1 MSASRPRVLLLGPR
15 VIHDDVALGAK
26 ISFERLLED
35 LRRRDNLTLTV
46 VNTSRGLSNRSR
58 CMRAWLNA
66 TAFVTLLASLWRH
79 AASVDLVVW
88 NVSPRGVVLIGA
100 FVWGVCRLRDRPLFI
115 RVFGGSFGD
124 ELESA
129 PVLMRVLAA
138 RTFLRADLLIL
149 QTKQL
154 VKEFG
159 ASFATAWFPTT
170 RQMPPRK
177 QAYRDTCRRL
187 LFLGELRP
195 EKGLPELLEA
205 ARRFPG
211 SVTLSVFGP
220 ATPSFDLHG
229 INAIPNATYGGS
241 VPHEQVAAILEA
253 HDALVLPSLPSHG
266 EGYPGVII
274 EAFQMGLPVIVTPLP
289 SIRELVTNGEDGLYA
304 TMGSIDSLVN
314 AVVRMAGDDQLFRHL
329 RAGALA
335 TGERFRSDGAAVRFE
350 DLCRRVPARR
360 NGVCADS

>member
-1 MSASRPRVLLLGPR
+1 MSASRPHVLLLGPR
-15 VIHDDVALGAK
+15 LIHDDVVGGTK

-46 VNTSRGLSNRSR
+46 VNTSRALRNRGP
-58 CMRAWLNA
+58 CMKVWLNA

-88 NVSPRGVVLIGA
+88 NASPRGVVLSGA

-129 PVLMRVLAA
+129 PVPVRFLAA
-138 RTFLRADLLIL
+138 RTFLRADLLML

-154 VKEFG
+154 VKDFG
-159 ASFATAWFPTT
+159 ASFVTAWFPTT
-170 RQMPPRK
+170 RQMPPRR

-205 ARRFPG
+205 APRFPP
-211 SVTLSVFGP
+211 SVTLSIFGP
-220 ATPSFDLHG
+220 ATPGFDPRR
-229 INAIPNATYGGS
+229 IDAVPNATYGGF
-241 VPHEQVAAILEA
+241 VPPHKRSG
-253 HDALVLPSLPSHG
+253 D
-266 EGYPGVII
+266 PG
-274 EAFQMGLPVIVTPLP
+274 
-289 SIRELVTNGEDGLYA
+289 S
-304 TMGSIDSLVN
+304 S
-314 AVVRMAGDDQLFRHL
+314 
-329 RAGALA
+329 
-335 TGERFRSDGAAVRFE
+335 
-350 DLCRRVPARR
+350 
-360 NGVCADS
+360 